1 MRILIVEDNPD
12 SRLVL
17 QKNLEGAGYEVA
29 VATQGAEALEMARA
43 SLPDLIISDIL
54 MPVMDGYKL
63 CYALKND
70 EKLRRTPLVFYT
82 STYLDPQDERLAI
95 CLGASRFLIKPME
108 TAEFMKVIKEVIEES
123 AKAGLPTPG
132 EPLDDTEELLRK
144 FASSLSRKLEEKV
157 RDLDLYRR
165 VFENSCDGLAVVN
178 RSGSITQMNRAYEE
192 LLDSPESQLMGTS
205 PETYLDAAAL
215 DALRKSLDEK
225 GVTQGEGKMRSG
237 SGKEVPVWYTVFPVM
252 NERNEPI
259 ARVWG
264 LRNIS
269 QRVET
274 EKQRRLF
281 HTLLDFSND
290 AIFVINPETARIEN
304 VNERACRRLGYSREQ
319 LLGKTAPEID
329 GVMVTREQWL
339 KHVAQTKQEGARTFE
354 STHRRSDGSEFP
366 VEVSVAYTEIGD
378 GGYMVAIV
386 RDITERKKAEARLI
400 QARKEWERTFDAI
413 NDVVTVQDLDMR
425 IIQANR
431 AACDLF
437 KRPLEQIVGKQ
448 CHELFCGPGKGAC
461 PDCPIFQARKYF
473 APRMAEI
480 ENSVLKKTFQVSVVP
495 ILDDQGGIKGVV
507 HFARDV
513 TDQKKLAAQLL
524 QSQKMEAIGNLAGGV
539 AHDFNNLL
547 SVILGYTEMAL
558 RRLSPTDPATKEL
571 AHIESAG
578 ERAVNLVRQL
588 LLFGR
593 KHQQNFAPLDLQKD
607 IKELLKML
615 HRVIGEDIRISL
627 DFADDCWLIDADAG
641 NLDQVVMNLAVNA
654 RDAMPEGGTL
664 GIKTENV
671 VIDAEYCRR
680 NAEARPGRFV
690 RLSISD
696 TGTGMAADVLT
707 HIFEPFFSTK
717 EIGKGTGLGLSVVYG
732 IVKSHKGWANVYSE
746 PGQGSTFRLY
756 FPAAARAAGEEAAA
770 IPAPEMVEGHG
781 ERILIVE
788 DDEQIRDLELSALG
802 ENGYVATGAA
812 SAEEGLECFTRQG
825 GAFDLVFSDVVLPKM
840 NGVTLVDRL
849 REIRP
854 DIGVLLCSGYAD
866 QKSRWPLIEKRGYLS
881 LEKPFTIDK
890 LLKAVRN
897 ALDKPRSPKG
907 SSGVCD
913 EGFHQ
918 HD

>member
-1 MRILIVEDNPD
+1 
-12 SRLVL
+12 
-17 QKNLEGAGYEVA
+17 
-29 VATQGAEALEMARA
+29 
-43 SLPDLIISDIL
+43 
-54 MPVMDGYKL
+54 
-63 CYALKND
+63 
-70 EKLRRTPLVFYT
+70 
-82 STYLDPQDERLAI
+82 
-95 CLGASRFLIKPME
+95 
-108 TAEFMKVIKEVIEES
+108 
-123 AKAGLPTPG
+123 
-132 EPLDDTEELLRK
+132 
-144 FASSLSRKLEEKV
+144 
-157 RDLDLYRR
+157 
-165 VFENSCDGLAVVN
+165 
-178 RSGSITQMNRAYEE
+178 
-192 LLDSPESQLMGTS
+192 
-205 PETYLDAAAL
+205 
-215 DALRKSLDEK
+215 
-225 GVTQGEGKMRSG
+225 
-237 SGKEVPVWYTVFPVM
+237 
-252 NERNEPI
+252 
-259 ARVWG
+259 
-264 LRNIS
+264 
-269 QRVET
+269 
-274 EKQRRLF
+274 
-281 HTLLDFSND
+281 
-290 AIFVINPETARIEN
+290 
-304 VNERACRRLGYSREQ
+304 
-319 LLGKTAPEID
+319 
-329 GVMVTREQWL
+329 
-339 KHVAQTKQEGARTFE
+339 
-354 STHRRSDGSEFP
+354 
-366 VEVSVAYTEIGD
+366 
-378 GGYMVAIV
+378 
-386 RDITERKKAEARLI
+386 
-400 QARKEWERTFDAI
+400 
-413 NDVVTVQDLDMR
+413 
-425 IIQANR
+425 
-431 AACDLF
+431 
-437 KRPLEQIVGKQ
+437 
-448 CHELFCGPGKGAC
+448 
-461 PDCPIFQARKYF
+461 
-473 APRMAEI
+473 
-480 ENSVLKKTFQVSVVP
+480 
-495 ILDDQGGIKGVV
+495 
-507 HFARDV
+507 
-513 TDQKKLAAQLL
+513 
-524 QSQKMEAIGNLAGGV
+524 
-539 AHDFNNLL
+539 
-547 SVILGYTEMAL
+547 
-558 RRLSPTDPATKEL
+558 
-571 AHIESAG
+571 
-578 ERAVNLVRQL
+578 
-588 LLFGR
+588 
-593 KHQQNFAPLDLQKD
+593 
-607 IKELLKML
+607 ML

-654 RDAMPEGGTL
+654 RDAMPEGGAL

-696 TGTGMAADVLT
+696 TGTGMAEDVLT

-756 FPAAARAAGEEAAA
+756 FPAAARAAGEAAAA